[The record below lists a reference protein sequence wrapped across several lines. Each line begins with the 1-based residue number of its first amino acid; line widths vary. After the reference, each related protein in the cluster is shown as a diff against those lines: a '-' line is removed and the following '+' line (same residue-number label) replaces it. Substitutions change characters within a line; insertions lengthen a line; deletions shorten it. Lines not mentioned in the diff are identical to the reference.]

1 MPAQSSSPAASQ
13 RDLLLERT
21 IEHLAAHGLG
31 DTSLRQLADA
41 LSTSHRMLIY
51 HFGSKE
57 GLLVAVVQ
65 AVEDRQRAVLAEIV
79 GHGDTDGTS
88 GEVAQGADAD
98 ILRRIWHQL
107 ADPVL
112 WPHERLFFELYGQA
126 LQGRPHAASLLDG
139 VVDDWVTPAVERACQ
154 HGMDERSARA
164 EARLGLAVIRGLLL
178 DLLAT
183 GDRQGAD
190 DAMECHIAAVAAVA
204 ARHPAVD
211 IPATPEETDRVEH
224 HAIVTVDTQG
234 VITSWDKGAETLFG
248 HSAAEAV
255 GQSLDLIVPAELA
268 EAHWAGFHRAMAE
281 PKLADLAADLPVRCA
296 DGEVRHFAGRLVVLL
311 DGLGEA
317 VGATAIFAATGT
329 TGVRPFG

>member
-1 MPAQSSSPAASQ
+1 MSAQSSSPAASQ
-13 RDLLLERT
+13 RDLLLDRA

-79 GHGDTDGTS
+79 GHGDTDGIS
-88 GEVAQGADAD
+88 GEAARGADAD
-98 ILRRIWHQL
+98 ILRRFWNQL

-139 VVDDWVTPAVERACQ
+139 IVDDWVTPAVERAGH
-154 HGMDERSARA
+154 HGADGRAARA

-183 GDRQGAD
+183 GDRQGVD
-190 DAMECHIAAVAAVA
+190 DAMERHIAAVAARSQTLRP
-204 ARHPAVD
+204 RH
-211 IPATPEETDRVEH
+211 
-224 HAIVTVDTQG
+224 G
-234 VITSWDKGAETLFG
+234 
-248 HSAAEAV
+248 
-255 GQSLDLIVPAELA
+255 
-268 EAHWAGFHRAMAE
+268 
-281 PKLADLAADLPVRCA
+281 
-296 DGEVRHFAGRLVVLL
+296 
-311 DGLGEA
+311 
-317 VGATAIFAATGT
+317 
-329 TGVRPFG
+329 

>member
-1 MPAQSSSPAASQ
+1 MNQ
-13 RDLLLERT
+13 RNLLLERA
-21 IEHLAAHGLG
+21 IDHLAAHGLG

-41 LSTSHRMLIY
+41 LSTSHRMLSY

-65 AVEDRQRAVLAEIV
+65 AVEDRQRAVLTEIV
-79 GHGDTDGTS
+79 GYGDTDALSDETAGGT
-88 GEVAQGADAD
+88 DAD
-98 ILRRIWHQL
+98 VLRRFWRHL
-107 ADPVL
+107 ADPAL
-112 WPHERLFFELYGQA
+112 WPHERLFFELYSQA
-126 LQGRPHAASLLDG
+126 LQGRPRAVSLLDG
-139 VVDDWVTPAVERACQ
+139 VVDDWITPAVERARR
-154 HGMDERSARA
+154 HGADERAARA

-183 GDRQGAD
+183 GDREGVDA
-190 DAMECHIAAVAAVA
+190 AMERHIAAVVDRSQTLRP
-204 ARHPAVD
+204 RHGKTDPVD
-211 IPATPEETDRVEH
+211 D

-234 VITSWDKGAETLFG
+234 VIRSWNKGAENLFG

-268 EAHWAGFHRAMAE
+268 EAHWAGFHRAMAA